1 MVKLRIRTKIMAAAT
16 FFVMSAAVILGGFDM
31 SQAEATGGTDYVKYT
46 YVTGQTQ
53 TYNLPEIPTINYNTL
68 AMQAANDLYTDPRD
82 NYYDSAVVQVN
93 LHDYVFPDN
102 PEFGSYWGYGTGFII
117 GEHEIMTAAHI
128 IYNKDDG
135 FNDFVKIKVPNSDG
149 STENSIGINVVSA
162 HIPQDYMDT
171 ESYNCDYAILTV
183 SEDLSQYGCYI
194 LGMVTDSIMQKNVP
208 IHSLGYYG
216 STLKISHGTID
227 TINELKCDFDL
238 YTYKGSSGGP
248 FYVESSFGIQGT
260 TNEEYQIKTYRTVIS
275 IVAGGD
281 KYPTDPNNSN
291 PYGTRIR
298 PVIMQF
304 AYDNEYL

>member
-16 FFVMSAAVILGGFDM
+16 FFVMSAAVLLGGYDM

-46 YVTGQTQ
+46 YATGQTQ
-53 TYNLPEIPTINYNTL
+53 TYNLPEIPTINYNAL

-128 IYNKDDG
+128 IYSKEDR

-149 STENSIGINVVSA
+149 STENSIGINVISA
-162 HIPQDYMDT
+162 HVPSEYINNKFDEY
-171 ESYNCDYAILTV
+171 DYAILTV
-183 SEDLSQYGCYI
+183 SEDLSQYGCYL

-208 IHSLGYYG
+208 IHSLGYYIN
-216 STLKISHGTID
+216 TLKISHGTI
-227 TINELKCDFDL
+227 TESNNDL
-238 YTYKGSSGGP
+238 LCNFNVYTYEGSSGGP

-260 TNEEYQIKTYRTVIS
+260 TNEDYQIKTYRTAIS
-275 IVAGGD
+275 IVQGAASD
-281 KYPTDPNNSN
+281 HMF
-291 PYGTRIR
+291 GTRIT